1 MEELQ
6 RRLDQALESKEH
18 ALRRQEDLSIQ
29 LLRRPAEVERL
40 RQELSEARAEVA
52 RLQTELEMLGRK
64 RRKSMEI
71 MAL

>member
-29 LLRRPAEVERL
+29 LLRWPAEVERL

-64 RRKSMEI
+64 RRKSMGI
-71 MAL
+71 I